1 MLDSD
6 RTVVSNSDGV
16 ARIDSGVVVVI
27 DLDVMMAISSGW
39 VTTRVEADNS
49 EGVASAESDGV
60 VEIDSTQ

>member
-1 MLDSD
+1 VLDSD
-6 RTVVSNSDGV
+6 RMVVSNSDGV

>member
-6 RTVVSNSDGV
+6 RMVVSNSDGV

-60 VEIDSTQ
+60 AVIDSTQ

>member
-60 VEIDSTQ
+60 AVIDSTQ

>member
-6 RTVVSNSDGV
+6 RMVVSNSDGV

>member
-1 MLDSD
+1 M
-6 RTVVSNSDGV
+6 VVSNSDGV

-39 VTTRVEADNS
+39 VTTRKETDNS

-60 VEIDSTQ
+60 AVIDSTQ

>member
-39 VTTRVEADNS
+39 VTSRVEADNS

>member
-1 MLDSD
+1 VLDSD

>member
-1 MLDSD
+1 VLDSD

-39 VTTRVEADNS
+39 ATTRVEADNS

>member
-39 VTTRVEADNS
+39 VTT
-49 EGVASAESDGV
+49 
-60 VEIDSTQ
+60 

>member
-6 RTVVSNSDGV
+6 RMVVSNSDGV

-60 VEIDSTQ
+60 AEIDSTQ